1 MDAFVVANIGNK
13 KLKTSVQTTEK
24 DACVWNETFLI
35 PIRIPIM
42 SGKLVL
48 DVMDLDGIN
57 DEQAGTL
64 VFDYKDLL
72 KLPQK
77 SFFWANIYG
86 APGGEDFLQT
96 NKNVADEMNKDP
108 NMATMWKG
116 RILIGIEFDEDV
128 EGPKCGKEAMSTAP
142 PSDANGKPIP
152 GAKSIVELAEEYMMP
167 KEYLLMY
174 EFGTINNIPEK
185 LGGFNLRLK
194 IAEHTWDSKNGGK
207 RAKGY
212 NYNRWSQRSEQIKI
226 SLPYGSVDEMD
237 DIFLY
242 VCPDDR
248 SGIGNIAGNIL
259 SFASGG

>member
-86 APGGEDFLQT
+86 APGGEDVFQT
-96 NKNVADEMNKDP
+96 N
-108 NMATMWKG
+108 
-116 RILIGIEFDEDV
+116 
-128 EGPKCGKEAMSTAP
+128 
-142 PSDANGKPIP
+142 
-152 GAKSIVELAEEYMMP
+152 
-167 KEYLLMY
+167 
-174 EFGTINNIPEK
+174 
-185 LGGFNLRLK
+185 
-194 IAEHTWDSKNGGK
+194 
-207 RAKGY
+207 
-212 NYNRWSQRSEQIKI
+212 
-226 SLPYGSVDEMD
+226 
-237 DIFLY
+237 
-242 VCPDDR
+242 
-248 SGIGNIAGNIL
+248 
-259 SFASGG
+259 